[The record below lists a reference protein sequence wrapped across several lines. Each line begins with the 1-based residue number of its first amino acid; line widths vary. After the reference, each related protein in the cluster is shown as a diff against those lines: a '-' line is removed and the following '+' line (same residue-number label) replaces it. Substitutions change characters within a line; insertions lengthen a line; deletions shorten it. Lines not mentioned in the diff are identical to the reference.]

1 MVYHPY
7 HIVENSPWPVVGSFS
22 GFIFMSSLI
31 FMFHNI
37 SLMFFLLCMMILL
50 MVFYQWWRDVV
61 REAMLQG
68 CHTSL
73 VKKSLKLG
81 MLLFILSEV
90 FFFISFFWAY
100 FHNMLSPDIEIG
112 MIWPPKGVVIFNP
125 YQIPLLNTIILL
137 SSGFTVTWCHHC
149 ILNKDFFMS
158 KISLFMTIILGVY
171 FSFLQGFEYYQS
183 MFCIN
188 DSIFGTVFFLM
199 TGFHGI
205 HVLIGT
211 MFLMVNMFRLFQC
224 HFSNMYHFSFESSAW
239 YWHFVDVVWLFLYI
253 FVYWWIYS

>member
-1 MVYHPY
+1 MAYHPY

-22 GFIFMSSLI
+22 GFIFMSSLV

-37 SLMFFLLCMMILL
+37 SLWFMNLCFIILL
-50 MVFYQWWRDVV
+50 MIFYQWWRDIV
-61 REAMLQG
+61 REATFLG
-68 CHTSL
+68 YHTSF

-100 FHNMLSPDIEIG
+100 FHNMLAPDIEIG
-112 MIWPPKGVVIFNP
+112 MLWPPKGVNIFNP

-137 SSGFTVTWCHHC
+137 SSGFTVTWCHHS
-149 ILNKDFFMS
+149 ILNKNFFSS
-158 KISLFMTIILGVY
+158 KISLLMTIVLGVY
-171 FSFLQGFEYYQS
+171 FSFLQGFEYYES
-183 MFCIN
+183 LFCIN
-188 DSIFGTVFFLM
+188 DGIFGTVFFLM

-211 MFLMVNMFRLFQC
+211 LFLSVNLIRMLNY
-224 HFSNMYHFSFESSAW
+224 HFSSKYHFSFECSAW

-253 FVYWWIYS
+253 FVYWWIFN